1 MWLEAITRQWRPTVV
16 SPPSWVAR
24 WMVTYSRTTVSSP
37 RLTPTGVPSRN
48 LRSWGTP
55 PMIAPCP
62 TRQRAPTRTRP
73 SSTAWAPISAPA
85 ATVTSGPITEYGPT
99 RTSAASSA
107 PRSTTAV
114 GWITP
119 AGPPAREDGSRPPL
133 LQLTQTLLE
142 GTDPLDQLGEL
153 ALPRPDALLLR
164 GRPARDA
171 APHFPGGDVVGHAG
185 LGGEDGARPN
195 RHVVGHANLHGQHG
209 PVAHPRGARDPDL
222 GDQDHVFAHVAVV
235 PDLHQVVDL
244 AAAAHDRLA
253 EGRAVDRG
261 VGPDLDVVLDA
272 QAAHLRDLAMGRAV
286 EGVAEAVGAQHR
298 AGVHDDPVAD
308 ADVLAHHHVG
318 MQTHVLAEHRA
329 APHEAERSHPGVR
342 PDHRL
347 RLHHRERAH
356 RGRGVAARVP
366 GHAGG
371 RVHAGLGDGLGM
383 EELRQDDQRLL
394 RPGDREERAREAGDV
409 AADEEGAGPAH
420 LGLGEILALGEER
433 HLIRAR
439 GVERRHPAH
448 HPPGVTL
455 QRRPERVGESAE
467 RERDAVAHLLRGLLG
482 LVVVGPEDVVGQ
494 IGVAG
499 GVEHAGALPLE
510 HHRVTL
516 LLAQALDEAG
526 HVLEHLLEQG
536 VLLLLKLGLEIVDQ
550 APHVPDLA
558 LEGVLLLAP
567 GVRGEELT

>member
-114 GWITP
+114 GWITTAP
-119 AGPPAREDGSRPPL
+119 PPALGDGSRPPL
-133 LQLTQTLLE
+133 LQLAQTLLE

-171 APHFPGGDVVGHAG
+171 APHFPGRDVVGHAR
-185 LGGEDGARPN
+185 LGGEDGARPD
-195 RHVVGHANLHGQHG
+195 RHMVGHANLPGQHG

-222 GDQDHVFAHVAVV
+222 GDQDHVFSHVAVV

-261 VGPDLDVVLDA
+261 VGPDLDVVLEA
-272 QAAHLRDLAMGRAV
+272 QAAHLRDLAVGLPV
-286 EGVAEAVGAQHR
+286 ERIAEAVGAQHR
-298 AGVHDDPVAD
+298 SRVDDDPVAD
-308 ADVLAHHHVG
+308 THVLADHHVG
-318 MQTHVLAEHRA
+318 VQADILAEHRA
-329 APHEAERSHPGVR
+329 APHERERPHAAAR

-347 RLHHRERAH
+347 RLHHRERADGRRAVDAGV
-356 RGRGVAARVP
+356 RGQ
-366 GHAGG
+366 AGG
-371 RVHAGLGDGLGM
+371 RVHSGLGARLGM
-383 EELRQDDQRLL
+383 
-394 RPGDREERAREAGDV
+394 
-409 AADEEGAGPAH
+409 
-420 LGLGEILALGEER
+420 GE
-433 HLIRAR
+433 
-439 GVERRHPAH
+439 
-448 HPPGVTL
+448 
-455 QRRPERVGESAE
+455 
-467 RERDAVAHLLRGLLG
+467 
-482 LVVVGPEDVVGQ
+482 Q
-494 IGVAG
+494 IGRA
-499 GVEHAGALPLE
+499 
-510 HHRVTL
+510 
-516 LLAQALDEAG
+516 
-526 HVLEHLLEQG
+526 HV
-536 VLLLLKLGLEIVDQ
+536 
-550 APHVPDLA
+550 
-558 LEGVLLLAP
+558 
-567 GVRGEELT
+567 